1 MYKISLIISRLL
13 VGGWIIIKKAFT
25 KSFMVACFC
34 FATYKRHLTCL
45 QYANFRVIQNII
57 AAANQISDEYKL
69 SIKSNPALLHFIVVT
84 QPLWLGINKVPT
96 PDFDLDGKLDSKSFK
111 WDKLTSHK
119 WIPTWIISYP
129 H

>member
-1 MYKISLIISRLL
+1 
-13 VGGWIIIKKAFT
+13 
-25 KSFMVACFC
+25 MVACFC

-84 QPLWLGINKVPT
+84 QPL
-96 PDFDLDGKLDSKSFK
+96 
-111 WDKLTSHK
+111 
-119 WIPTWIISYP
+119 
-129 H
+129 

>member
-1 MYKISLIISRLL
+1 MPIL
-13 VGGWIIIKKAFT
+13 GT
-25 KSFMVACFC
+25 KWGI
-34 FATYKRHLTCL
+34 
-45 QYANFRVIQNII
+45 QYII
-57 AAANQISDEYKL
+57 AAADHISDENKL
-69 SIKSNPALLHFIVVT
+69 SIKSNLAVQHIIVVT